1 MKNLILWE
9 YLKEMKSPKF
19 RWVDLSYELSAETPH
34 WFGFQPLG
42 SRILL
47 DFDKTPVKVY
57 EYTFPGQYGTHV
69 DIPAHFDPKGRTQ
82 EKIRVDEFAYPLCVI
97 DKSEAVK
104 TNPDYALTIEDI
116 KEWET
121 VYGMIPENAFVAFR
135 SDWYKRGTDLDNRD
149 SEGKQH
155 YPGWKID
162 AVKWLVEERKVGAIG
177 HETSDTDPPA
187 LEEQVP
193 YKAEEYILY
202 QDKFQIEL
210 MKNLDKVPPVGAII
224 FCTFPSLKGG
234 TGFPARCFA
243 VCPEYK

>member
-9 YLKEMKSPKF
+9 YLKEMKRPKF
-19 RWVDLSYELSAETPH
+19 KWVDLSYELSAETPH
-34 WFGFQPLG
+34 WYGFQPLG

-47 DFDKTPVKVY
+47 DFDKTPVKVF

-135 SDWYKRGTDLDNRD
+135 SDWYKRGADLVNRD
-149 SEGKQH
+149 SEGNS
-155 YPGWKID
+155 
-162 AVKWLVEERKVGAIG
+162 
-177 HETSDTDPPA
+177 TT
-187 LEEQVP
+187 
-193 YKAEEYILY
+193 
-202 QDKFQIEL
+202 
-210 MKNLDKVPPVGAII
+210 PVGR
-224 FCTFPSLKGG
+224 LKLSSGWLRKEKSE
-234 TGFPARCFA
+234 P
-243 VCPEYK
+243 